1 MLRPLHDVPG
11 AGEVLGGLGRP
22 PRPTSAVFGGR
33 RRVHRAPR
41 RGADLRVR
49 LIMEG
54 GSFFAGR
61 GISLR
66 QMDHRQRDIHRMGAA
81 ETVY

>member
-1 MLRPLHDVPG
+1 M
-11 AGEVLGGLGRP
+11 
-22 PRPTSAVFGGR
+22 
-33 RRVHRAPR
+33 
-41 RGADLRVR
+41 RVR
-49 LIMEG
+49 LIIES

-61 GISLR
+61 GISKL